1 MARILANAGLV
12 KYFFYFPVNPN
23 PVLQKFMDQVIKILK
38 TSTDEDDAPDALTG
52 LAAYLEKYHELFKEL

>member
-1 MARILANAGLV
+1 
-12 KYFFYFPVNPN
+12 
-23 PVLQKFMDQVIKILK
+23 MDQVIKILK